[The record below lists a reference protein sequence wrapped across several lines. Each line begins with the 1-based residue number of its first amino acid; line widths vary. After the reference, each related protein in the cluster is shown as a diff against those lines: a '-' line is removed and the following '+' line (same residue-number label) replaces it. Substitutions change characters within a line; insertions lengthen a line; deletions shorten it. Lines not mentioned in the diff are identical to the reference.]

1 METKIGTIV
10 SGNDLKGF
18 ASDEGFERRSNGTPG
33 GKLGIG
39 SSREFSFQKTASG
52 HRRHG
57 DRQPAR

>member
-1 METKIGTIV
+1 METKIGIV
-10 SGNDLKGF
+10 SRNDLKGF

-52 HRRHG
+52 HG

>member
-18 ASDEGFERRSNGTPG
+18 ASDEGFERRSNRISG

-52 HRRHG
+52 HG